1 MSCMHAAYLKI
12 LASISG
18 EICLLKFSVLF
29 FVISSLLAGRYLETP
44 FDYVVRVDLLIAQLS
59 TVINRDGQK
68 DYRRQT
74 QFCVATFAYD
84 KMSFLSALSSGV
96 YKCILLER
104 RAQIKGLEVV
114 NDVSDGCGLKYNLL
128 IVSETF
134 KDKLV
139 QSILRE
145 EMPSIHALSISTY
158 TPDEWNKLFYVVNK
172 FVTQKREMFSFPSFQ
187 LSWLLAS
194 EVPIDEEMHSSSE
207 DGWNAFEQHHDV
219 SRIMIC

>member
-134 KDKLV
+134 KDK
-139 QSILRE
+139 SILDCHRQ
-145 EMPSIHALSISTY
+145 SVFYNLSKAFY
-158 TPDEWNKLFYVVNK
+158 EKKCRPFMLFL
-172 FVTQKREMFSFPSFQ
+172 F
-187 LSWLLAS
+187 LLIPQTNGINYFML
-194 EVPIDEEMHSSSE
+194 VPIDEEMHSSSE